1 MRQSWQLSKESC
13 IADGIRLSGRRLQI
27 TGRHK
32 FLCSWPAWSDQEQTR
47 QPLRDDPERGI
58 PARRSAA
65 GQPPCTVQ
73 IMDDSPESAG
83 PDSAAGPDQPR
94 PRRRRGRI
102 AAAGAVAVAV
112 VGGVTLWGVSHPGTY
127 GRSHDG
133 CVTVS
138 VPSSTGG
145 ALMHGCGG
153 TARAMCRTAFAGHNS
168 IELAT
173 RPQCRLAGLG
183 PRAGV
188 AP

>member
-1 MRQSWQLSKESC
+1 VQIMGDSPER
-13 IADGIRLSGRRLQI
+13 QI
-27 TGRHK
+27 TG
-32 FLCSWPAWSDQEQTR
+32 
-47 QPLRDDPERGI
+47 
-58 PARRSAA
+58 
-65 GQPPCTVQ
+65 
-73 IMDDSPESAG
+73 DSPDRTAG
-83 PDSAAGPDQPR
+83 PDR
-94 PRRRRGRI
+94 RRRRRRRGRM

-145 ALMHGCGG
+145 ALMHGCGA
-153 TARAMCRTAFAGHNS
+153 TARAMCRTAFAGHNG

-183 PRAGV
+183 PRAGA